1 MAIKELKTR
10 IALKYD
16 TLAHWQESSL
26 VLKAGELAIAYLGD
40 SKDLTTAVQGEG
52 VNQKPV
58 LFKVGDGSHTF
69 KDLPFASAL
78 AADVY
83 TWAKQS
89 EGDFV
94 NNFLSLK
101 TSDGTSIQA
110 KLNAVF
116 ATDSELSTAISDL
129 RTELSG
135 TNGIA
140 GAISRI
146 TAIENT
152 MATDDELSAAIAQEV
167 KDRNDAI
174 EVEADRA
181 KAAEEAL
188 GKRID
193 AIDFVDN
200 SELATA
206 LAPYA
211 KSADVAATYETIAKV
226 DLVRD
231 RVKALEDH
239 KDDYKAYADQ
249 AEADALKDAKAY
261 TDERETAITAAY
273 QAYAD
278 QAEADALK
286 DAKAYADE
294 VKKAILTG
302 DSTTELKA
310 AYDTLVEIQEWIEGA
325 GVNATELTEAIAAET
340 KKREEADEAINDRI
354 DALNITDG
362 KVANAAMADKANSL
376 TDAAKAEVKEV
387 KVDNATNADVAD
399 SLTENAK
406 AEVKAV
412 KVDKAAHADVADKA
426 SGLDAAGEAAVKA
439 VKVDKA
445 AHADDADKLGG
456 VAAAD
461 YALKTDAQGYAN
473 TAEQNAKGYADS
485 LAGNY
490 ATAAQGAKADSAL
503 QSIEAGVGLK
513 VSDKAEN
520 KQTVDIDDSV
530 IFVFDCGDATDKKY
544 EINN

>member
-116 ATDSELSTAISDL
+116 ATDSELSTAINDL
-129 RTELSG
+129 RAELSG
-135 TNGIA
+135 ENGLA

-152 MATDDELSAAIAQEV
+152 MATDSELAAAIAQEV
-167 KDRNDAI
+167 KDRDAAI
-174 EVEADRA
+174 KVETDRA
-181 KAAEEAL
+181 LAAEEAL

-193 AIDFVDN
+193 AIDFVDEN
-200 SELATA
+200 ELATA

-211 KSADVAATYETIAKV
+211 KSADVAATYETISNV
-226 DLVRD
+226 NLVRD

-249 AEADALKDAKAY
+249 AEADALSAAKAY
-261 TDERETAITAAY
+261 TDGRETAITAAY

-310 AYDTLVEIQEWIEGA
+310 AYDTLVEIQEWIEGD
-325 GVNATELTEAIAAET
+325 GVNATELTKAIADEA
-340 KKREEADEAINDRI
+340 KLREEADEAINDRI
-354 DALNITDG
+354 DALGIVDG

-376 TDAAKAEVKEV
+376 TDAAKKEVEKVKVENATNADIADSLTDNAKAEVKEV
-387 KVDNATNADVAD
+387 KVDN
-399 SLTENAK
+399 
-406 AEVKAV
+406 
-412 KVDKAAHADVADKA
+412 AAHADVADKA

-439 VKVDKA
+439 VKVDNA
-445 AHADDADKLGG
+445 THADDADKLGG
-456 VAAAD
+456 VAAAN
-461 YALKTDAQGYAN
+461 YALKTDVQ
-473 TAEQNAKGYADS
+473 TAEQNAKNYADS

-503 QSIEAGVGLK
+503 QSISAGTGLK
-513 VSDKAEN
+513 VSAKAN
-520 KQTVDIDDSV
+520 NSQTVDIDDSV
-530 IFVFDCGDATDKKY
+530 IFIFDCGNATDKKY
-544 EINN
+544 DDQ

>member
-16 TLAHWQESSL
+16 TLAHWQESNL

-116 ATDSELSTAISDL
+116 ATDSELSTAINDL

-135 TNGIA
+135 ENGLA

-146 TAIENT
+146 AAIENT
-152 MATDDELSAAIAQEV
+152 MATDSELAAAIAQEV
-167 KDRNDAI
+167 KDRDAAI
-174 EVEADRA
+174 KVETDRA
-181 KAAEEAL
+181 LAAEEAL

-193 AIDFVDN
+193 AIDFVDEN
-200 SELATA
+200 ELATA

-211 KSADVAATYETIAKV
+211 KSADVAATYETISNV
-226 DLVRD
+226 NLVRD

-249 AEADALKDAKAY
+249 AEADALSAAKAY
-261 TDERETAITAAY
+261 TDGRETAITAAY

-310 AYDTLVEIQEWIEGA
+310 AYDTLVEIQEWIEGD
-325 GVNATELTEAIAAET
+325 GVNATELTKAIADEA
-340 KKREEADEAINDRI
+340 KLREEADEAINDRI
-354 DALNITDG
+354 DALGIVDG

-376 TDAAKAEVKEV
+376 TDAAKKEVEKVKVENATNADIADSLTDNAKAEVKEV
-387 KVDNATNADVAD
+387 KVDNA
-399 SLTENAK
+399 
-406 AEVKAV
+406 
-412 KVDKAAHADVADKA
+412 AHADIADKA

-439 VKVDKA
+439 VKVDNA

-456 VAAAD
+456 VAAAN
-461 YALKTDAQGYAN
+461 YALKTDVQ
-473 TAEQNAKGYADS
+473 TAEQNAKNYADS

-503 QSIEAGVGLK
+503 QSISAGTGLK
-513 VSDKAEN
+513 VSAKAN
-520 KQTVDIDDSV
+520 NSQTVDIDDSV
-530 IFVFDCGDATDKKY
+530 IFIFDCGNATDKKY
-544 EINN
+544 DDQ